1 MDLILTWAGFRYL
14 LPHMFP
20 REMEFFLAKME
31 MWGKV
36 QETLLVN
43 RLQSDFAQTLH
54 APLCKIRTLAPF
66 SFEDFEQL
74 YIRYQIIIRY
84 LQ

>member
-1 MDLILTWAGFRYL
+1 MPYILSPGNRVL
-14 LPHMFP
+14 SC
-20 REMEFFLAKME
+20 KD
-31 MWGKV
+31 GNVGNV
-36 QETLLVN
+36 QETLLDVN
-43 RLQSDFAQTLH
+43 RRQSDFAQTLH

-74 YIRYQIIIRY
+74 HIRYA

>member
-1 MDLILTWAGFRYL
+1 MDLILTWVGFRYL
-14 LPHMFP
+14 LPHM
-20 REMEFFLAKME
+20 EMEFFLAKME

-54 APLCKIRTLAPF
+54 APLCKIRTLAPLLTIL
-66 SFEDFEQL
+66 SHL
-74 YIRYQIIIRY
+74 KILNSYISDISAID
-84 LQ
+84 

>member
-1 MDLILTWAGFRYL
+1 MDLILTWVGFRYL
-14 LPHMFP
+14 LPHM
-20 REMEFFLAKME
+20 EMEFFLAKME

-74 YIRYQIIIRY
+74 HIRYA